1 MFSCVSDKYFSDSIV
16 KNVVS
21 KLFTVGLDILEN
33 IVNMMLWFLNNHN
46 KSNKKSNV
54 DDGVDTEDG
63 HINSS

>member
-21 KLFTVGLDILEN
+21 ELFTVGLDILEN
-33 IVNMMLWFLNNHN
+33 IVNMMLRFLNNHN
-46 KSNKKSNV
+46 KSNEKSNV
-54 DDGVDTEDG
+54 DDGIDTEDG